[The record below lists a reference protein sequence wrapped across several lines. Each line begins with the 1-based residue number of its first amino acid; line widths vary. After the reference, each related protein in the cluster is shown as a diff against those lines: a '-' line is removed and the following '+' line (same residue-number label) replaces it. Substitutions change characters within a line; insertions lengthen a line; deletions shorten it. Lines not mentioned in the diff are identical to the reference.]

1 MTPGCKGCHRRCP
14 RSIPKITPELRL
26 RARGSTK
33 IKTRTHPSKKKKKM
47 YLGCVHSSAFG
58 GSDQQVSPRPRLAL
72 DGQPDSVP
80 DRRTAWLGSEEPQ
93 GRAQSPCPAWKGSA
107 KQLWA
112 VQVGILGYWDIGA
125 TTPQGSRDPP
135 GVPPSNQEHQCRP
148 FTSQPEL
155 QEPERML
162 KSIGARGPPGAG
174 AAHPP
179 AAGRPRSPP
188 APAPPPSSAPSA
200 PGRRACPGPAPGSNS
215 GGS

>member
-1 MTPGCKGCHRRCP
+1 
-14 RSIPKITPELRL
+14 
-26 RARGSTK
+26 
-33 IKTRTHPSKKKKKM
+33 M
-47 YLGCVHSSAFG
+47 YLGCIHSSAFG

-107 KQLWA
+107 KQLRA
-112 VQVGILGYWDIGA
+112 VQVGILVPQHPRVA
-125 TTPQGSRDPP
+125 VTPLVS
-135 GVPPSNQEHQCRP
+135 PPSNQEHQCRG
-148 FTSQPEL
+148 FTSQAEL
-155 QEPERML
+155 QEPEGMP
-162 KSIGARGPPGAG
+162 KSIRAQAPAGAG